1 MKIVINE
8 VLAGRFQVIS
18 LLGEAQFSKAIEVI
32 DLTSSSQKQRY
43 CIKMILNN
51 KDYMDQALDEIKILK
66 LISNCLIIESLIT
79 FQDVISPLIKFKL
92 FLLIVLKKFPNLN

>member
-66 LISNCLIIESLIT
+66 LIKNNSNPDESCI
-79 FQDVISPLIKFKL
+79 
-92 FLLIVLKKFPNLN
+92 LNMY